1 MVLPWRLTQLQIRRR
16 AGLALFS
23 TNSSG
28 PLPHYR
34 RLVTEGKVKEDNHQL
49 AALELL
55 QSLHDELVSGNLY
68 EPTAPLKSHPFD
80 AQQQQSS
87 WSSFF
92 SSQPS
97 PNLPSRPAA
106 RQISVSVPKSV
117 YLWGG
122 TGCGKTFMMDLFY
135 AQLPIERKR
144 RVHFNDF
151 MIDVHKR
158 LHKHKQREGSSRGD
172 PGRAR
177 ADAEHAIS
185 SIARDLLHDAI
196 VLCFD
201 EFQVTDIADAMILR
215 SLFSSMFDSG
225 AILVATSNRPP
236 SDLYKN
242 GLQRDLFLPF
252 IQLLTDRSTVHSLS
266 ASKTDYRIVKHSLV
280 AKSTYLSPLTL
291 ENRALFDNQLSL
303 MQHEDE
309 EGAYI
314 IPAVAMELD
323 VYGHILP
330 VPSAIVGRRVARFEF
345 KDLCE
350 AALGAADFV
359 DLAKA
364 FRVVFISGVPKL
376 SIMDRNSIRRLIILI
391 DALYDETVQVIILA
405 EESPLKLLQIS
416 PDDKAASSF
425 DEVFAFDRT
434 ISRLLE
440 MQSVS
445 YFQAAVARRGLSPR
459 DKLAKILKRV
469 QHRITNELAETPLT
483 ILSLLEDSEVR
494 DIYKDYNWGRDV
506 ATRPMPSQ
514 AYDVLERDIRA
525 TLRNLLPPHAG
536 EKKIK

>member
-1 MVLPWRLTQLQIRRR
+1 M
-16 AGLALFS
+16 S
-23 TNSSG
+23 
-28 PLPHYR
+28 HYR
-34 RLVTEGKVKEDNHQL
+34 RLVAEGKVKEDSHQL

-55 QSLHDELVSGNLY
+55 QSLHDEVVSGKSY
-68 EPTAPLKSHPFD
+68 EPTAPPKSQPVD
-80 AQQQQSS
+80 TQQQQQQQQQSS
-87 WSSFF
+87 SWGSFF
-92 SSQPS
+92 SSSKPS
-97 PNLPSRPAA
+97 PKPTSRPAA
-106 RQISVSVPKSV
+106 QPISGSVPKSI

-158 LHKHKQREGSSRGD
+158 LHRHKQREGSSRSD

-185 SIARDLLHDAI
+185 SIARDLLHDAY

-215 SLFSSMFDSG
+215 SLFSSMFESG

-252 IQLLTDRSTVHSLS
+252 IHLLTDRSTVHSLS

-280 AKSTYLSPLTL
+280 AKSIYLSPSTL
-291 ENRALFDNQLSL
+291 ENRALFDNQFSL
-303 MQHEDE
+303 MQREGDDEE
-309 EGAYI
+309 EGAHVL
-314 IPAVAMELD
+314 PAVAMELD

-376 SIMDRNSIRRLIILI
+376 SIMDRNSIRRLIVLI

-416 PDDKAASSF
+416 PEEKAASSF

-445 YFQAAVARRGLSPR
+445 YFQAAVARHGPSPQ
-459 DKLAKILKRV
+459 DKIAKILSRV
-469 QHRITNELAETPLT
+469 QQQITTEHYNTPLT
-483 ILSLLEDSEVR
+483 ILSLLDDAEVQS
-494 DIYKDYNWGRDV
+494 IYKDYNWGRDV
-506 ATRPMPSQ
+506 ATRPLPSQ
-514 AYDVLERDIRA
+514 ANDVLKRDIRIA
-525 TLRNLLPPHAG
+525 LKQR
-536 EKKIK
+536 K